1 MDPQRLLDDVSVL
14 VNDTDNDLVSTGT
27 MGAVDAAKGYKTGLS
42 RQYCAM
48 HMPPNTV
55 TVDDLRLTLLLL

>member
-27 MGAVDAAKGYKTGLS
+27 MGAVDTAKGYKTGLS
-42 RQYCAM
+42 RQYWQCI
-48 HMPPNTV
+48 PPNTV